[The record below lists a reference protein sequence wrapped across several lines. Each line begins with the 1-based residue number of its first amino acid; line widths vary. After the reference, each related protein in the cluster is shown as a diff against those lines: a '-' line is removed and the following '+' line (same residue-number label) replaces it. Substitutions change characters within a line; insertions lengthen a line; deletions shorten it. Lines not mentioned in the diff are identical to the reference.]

1 VLSLAVVASVVA
13 APLIVDI
20 YASGFTASEHQ
31 VAVTLTRFFL
41 PQVLFY
47 GLGST
52 MAAIINAQGRFG
64 LPAWAPVANNIIV
77 TAALMYLLVGGTGS
91 VSAISTSELVVLG
104 FGTTLGIAAQTAIL
118 APSLRR
124 RGGGWLRA
132 FDPHRVA
139 DGAAMLR
146 ALR

>member
-1 VLSLAVVASVVA
+1 MVASVVA

-64 LPAWAPVANNIIV
+64 LPAWAPVANNVIV
-77 TAALMYLLVGGTGS
+77 TAAALMYILVGGTGS
-91 VSAISTSELVVLG
+91 VTAISTSELVVLG
-104 FGTTLGIAAQTAIL
+104 LGTTLGIAAQAAIL

-124 RGGGWLRA
+124 RGGGCLLYTSRC
-132 FDPHRVA
+132 V
-139 DGAAMLR
+139 
-146 ALR
+146 